1 MEFHVISF
9 LLGIAAGLVVFGA
22 LFFVLG
28 VTYRKKVAEKEI
40 GEQEHEALIEKFID
54 ELGEGS

>member
-1 MEFHVISF
+1 MEFNTLSLI
-9 LLGIAAGLVVFGA
+9 LCIALVVVGA
-22 LFFVLG
+22 VCFIVG

-40 GEQEHEALIEKFID
+40 GEKEHEALIGKFID

>member
-28 VTYRKKVAEKEI
+28 VCLGLCR
-40 GEQEHEALIEKFID
+40 FI
-54 ELGEGS
+54 SVR